1 VVDALLPPVDV
12 AMHQAPLLDLSKVT
26 QLEDLSFRCEGPN
39 VRWIVMALQ
48 TVQSKNLQRITVHP
62 PTVCSIGE
70 AARQEWR
77 DLDRL
82 LVRFWTSRPIHLA
95 FAARKGYP
103 SGGLGDR
110 APGLLPE
117 LMRRGAAD
125 LVEG

>member
-1 VVDALLPPVDV
+1 
-12 AMHQAPLLDLSKVT
+12 MHQAPLLDLSKVT

-39 VRWIVMALQ
+39 VRWVITALQ

-62 PTVCSIGE
+62 DVAFMYSVGE
-70 AARQEWR
+70 AAHREWR

-82 LVRFWTSRPIHLA
+82 LVRLWTSRSIHLV

-110 APGLLPE
+110 TPGLLPE
-117 LMRRGAAD
+117 LMQRGAAD